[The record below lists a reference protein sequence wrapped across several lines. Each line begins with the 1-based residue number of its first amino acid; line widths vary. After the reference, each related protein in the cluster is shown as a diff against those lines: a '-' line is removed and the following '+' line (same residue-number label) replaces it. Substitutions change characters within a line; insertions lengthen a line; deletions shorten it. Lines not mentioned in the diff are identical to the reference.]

1 MFMYKLWKW
10 SAMVFM
16 LQACTGAM
24 AYLAAGSMWAVT
36 GAITIFPMLI
46 ALGLPERDRTGML
59 YNLCL
64 IAATITMI
72 VVAIVYAFQQSV
84 TGGVILTMMG
94 ILAIISLALTTV
106 REFQGSGSKD
116 PILLLFIMALPL
128 GVGVI
133 VGGAV
138 LLWRKYRDH
147 TVPLM

>member
-1 MFMYKLWKW
+1 
-10 SAMVFM
+10 
-16 LQACTGAM
+16 
-24 AYLAAGSMWAVT
+24 
-36 GAITIFPMLI
+36 
-46 ALGLPERDRTGML
+46 ML